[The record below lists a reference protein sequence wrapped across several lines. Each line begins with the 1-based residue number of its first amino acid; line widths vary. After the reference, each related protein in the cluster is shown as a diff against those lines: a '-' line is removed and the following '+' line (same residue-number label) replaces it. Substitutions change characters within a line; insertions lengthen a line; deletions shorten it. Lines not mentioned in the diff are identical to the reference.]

1 MEVIIL
7 EDVAKLGSAGDV
19 VKVKPG
25 YARNFL
31 VPQGKAILCTK
42 ANRKMIEEQQRLV
55 ARRKAK
61 EAAKYASLAEKI
73 ASLSCTINVQVGEE
87 DKMYG
92 SVTNADIQ
100 KALQNEGIDV
110 DKRKIQMEE
119 PIKSLGIY
127 NIDIE
132 LHSDVKATLKVWV
145 VKE

>member
-7 EDVAKLGSAGDV
+7 EDVEKLGKAGEV

-25 YARNFL
+25 FARNYL

-61 EAAKYASLAEKI
+61 EAAKYASIAEKI
-73 ASLSCTINVQVGEE
+73 TNLSCTINVQVGEE

-100 KALQNEGIDV
+100 KALQNEGIEV
-110 DKRKIQMEE
+110 DKRKINLDE

-132 LHSDVKATLKVWV
+132 LHPDVKATLKVWV